1 MVVLLTM
8 KGFPSIGR
16 ILLVS
21 KTTRVVIRGREGG
34 ILQPVNPLLPDAII
48 IFPLKGSSDF
58 AGA

>member
-1 MVVLLTM
+1 M